1 MGRRQEIVDAI
12 RARVALIRTANGYD
26 TDLGAHVFEWKVTAF
41 SEGELPG
48 LCFRDT
54 EQTVAELTGGVR
66 NASLTVEFILGAAA
80 GTATPSIVRQGIGD
94 VVRAIDSDPTW
105 GGLAWDTAIQ
115 SDEMFMD
122 HDGKLTGLAKVTAI
136 VKYQTLRAVP

>member
-12 RARVALIRTANGYD
+12 KARLLTIQVANGYD
-26 TDLGAHVFEWKVTAF
+26 TDLGLHVFEWKVTAF
-41 SEGELPG
+41 ADSELPG
-48 LCFRDT
+48 VCFRDT
-54 EQTVAELTGGVR
+54 EQTVAELTGGFR
-66 NASLTVEFILGAAA
+66 NVSLTVEFILGAASGA
-80 GTATPSIVRQGIGD
+80 ATASIVRKGIGD

-122 HDGKLTGLAKVTAI
+122 HEGKLTGLAKVTA
-136 VKYQTLRAVP
+136 VMKYQIQRG